1 MVVGE
6 TAGGTPTSFPAT
18 SSNRRAREPRR
29 RIRQNVQG
37 ESGGARARR
46 ERRRTRR
53 RARPCNA
60 RTASVHRSRRSSSH
74 SWKAAWRVW
83 FARGACVP
91 ERRFDRCW
99 RASPPAPRTPRRER
113 SGARAG
119 AAGAEGRDDGT
130 HGMGSEPNATRP
142 WNPRGTVARA
152 GSAKSASTARPGR
165 TRGDREREVSG
176 PERKRRRRQLGPRT
190 RRSSRDERH
199 RGGGRARHGRGVP
212 RRIQIRRR
220 SRADSSRAA

>member
-1 MVVGE
+1 MGE

-29 RIRQNVQG
+29 AATPHPPKRPKR
-37 ESGGARARR
+37 ERRRARRR

-130 HGMGSEPNATRP
+130 HRMGSEPNATRP

-165 TRGDREREVSG
+165 TRGR
-176 PERKRRRRQLGPRT
+176 PRKRA
-190 RRSSRDERH
+190 S
-199 RGGGRARHGRGVP
+199 
-212 RRIQIRRR
+212 R
-220 SRADSSRAA
+220 SRAKAARR